1 MEIKEVEDNVS
12 QSMHHLTIRDEYS
25 HPQLD
30 ESGHYSEIDTSLY
43 QTDSQASS
51 SSESSNGDDPQI
63 SSQATRRSC

>member
-30 ESGHYSEIDTSLY
+30 ESGHYSEIDTSVY
-43 QTDSQASS
+43 QTDSQARSG
-51 SSESSNGDDPQI
+51 SESSNGDDPQI
-63 SSQATRRSC
+63 SSQVTRRSC